1 MGAHTDRQTLIVRRS
16 VAAGAGVLVLILL
29 ILLMRGCLNARKEQA
44 FKDYVRDVGALVQE
58 SDQESK
64 LLFDLL
70 SGGEGSDVDV
80 ENQLNAFAGESAKLV
95 DRARETERPDELAS
109 AQRFLVESLE
119 FRRDGIRGIA
129 GALPDAIA
137 RQQERRRGT
146 ERIAEQMQKFL
157 TSDRIYFDRVI
168 PNLQASLKEEG
179 LGEQPPES
187 RFLPN
192 VDWLQPETV
201 ADRVGKLGGG
211 GGGGRGDEAAAPGL
225 HGNGLAGVTLGGQA
239 LTPGAAPSIR
249 VTDELKL
256 VVQIANQGENT
267 ETDVKVNA
275 TIGKGGEAIKLTK
288 VLESIAAGETKPVEM
303 PVADRPPTGQNVPIT
318 VEMDAVPGEKK
329 TDNNKGTFSAIFT
342 G

>member
-1 MGAHTDRQTLIVRRS
+1 MGAHTDRQTLLVRRS
-16 VAAGAGVLVLILL
+16 VAAGVSVLVLILL
-29 ILLMRGCLNARKEQA
+29 VLLMRGCLNSRKEQA

-64 LLFDLL
+64 LLFELL

-95 DRARETERPDELAS
+95 DRARGTDHPDELAS

-129 GALPDAIA
+129 TALPDAIA
-137 RQQERRRGT
+137 RQQERRQGT
-146 ERIAEQMQKFL
+146 ERIARQMQKFL

-168 PNLQASLKEEG
+168 PNLQAALKEEG
-179 LGEQPPES
+179 LGEEAPQS

-211 GGGGRGDEAAAPGL
+211 GGAGDEAAAPGL
-225 HGNGLAGVTLGGQA
+225 HGNGIAGVTLGGQA
-239 LTPGAAPSIR
+239 LSPGAAPTIR
-249 VTDELKL
+249 VTNDLEL

-275 TIGKGGEAIKLTK
+275 TIGRGGDAIKLTK
-288 VLESIAAGETKPVEM
+288 VLGSIAAGETKPVEM
-303 PVADRPPTGQNVPIT
+303 PVAARPPTGQNVPVT
-318 VEMDAVPGEKK
+318 VEVDAVPGEKE
-329 TDNNKGTFSAIFT
+329 TDNNKGSFSAIFT

>member
-1 MGAHTDRQTLIVRRS
+1 MGAHTDRQTLMVRRS

-29 ILLMRGCLNARKEQA
+29 ILLARGCLNARKEQA

-58 SDQESK
+58 SDQESDLLFK
-64 LLFDLL
+64 LL
-70 SGGEGSDVDV
+70 SAGEGSDVDV

-95 DRARETERPDELAS
+95 DRARETEHPDELAS

-119 FRRDGIRGIA
+119 FRRDGIVGIA
-129 GALPDAIA
+129 RALPNAIA
-137 RQQERRRGT
+137 RQQERRQGT
-146 ERIAEQMQKFL
+146 EAIAEQMQKFL

-179 LGEQPPES
+179 LGDQPPES
-187 RFLPN
+187 EFLPN

-211 GGGGRGDEAAAPGL
+211 GGGAGDEAAAPGL
-225 HGNGLAGVTLGGQA
+225 HGNGIASVTLGGQA
-239 LTPGAAPSIR
+239 LNPGAAASVR
-249 VTDELKL
+249 VTDDLKL
-256 VVQIANQGENT
+256 VVQVANQGENT

-288 VLESIAAGETKPVEM
+288 VLGSIAAGETKPVEM
-303 PVADRPPTGQNVPIT
+303 PVAARPPTGQNVPIT
-318 VEMDAVPGEKK
+318 VEVDAVPGEKK
-329 TDNNKGTFSAIFT
+329 TDNNKGTYSAIFT